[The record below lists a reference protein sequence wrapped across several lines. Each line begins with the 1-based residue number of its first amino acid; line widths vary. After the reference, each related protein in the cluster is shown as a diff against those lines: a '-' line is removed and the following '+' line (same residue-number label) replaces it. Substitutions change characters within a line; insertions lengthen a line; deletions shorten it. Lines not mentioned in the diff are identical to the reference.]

1 MSSTMYR
8 SNIARIRKE
17 IADLDKRAS
26 AEAAKVASYERDIGQ
41 IQRSITASTSPATL
55 RSKQQQIE
63 NKRRPLVQAQKRYAD
78 LQSQSAR
85 KLQDLNR
92 QLENLARV
100 EKQESYRQEQER
112 KRQEQDDKRR
122 RQEELRHSQ
131 QLTRDLEARARI
143 TAQLAQHEFVI
154 DLAALPRK
162 ITVLFLASNP
172 RDQGH
177 LRLDEEARAI
187 STKIRAAEY
196 RDSVELRTAWA
207 VRPGD
212 IFQALNEHKPHVVHF
227 SGHGSASGELVF
239 QDEAGGTKLV
249 SSEAIVATIATVADH
264 VSLVVLNSC
273 FSAPQAAAITKHV
286 DFAIG
291 MTDSIGDEAAR
302 VFAAHFYSAIGFGLS
317 IQQAFDQA
325 CVALMLD
332 GIPEDE
338 IPQLYSGEDQ
348 DPKAAILVRP
358 LAVEEDDSLDVQSA
372 SA

>member
-1 MSSTMYR
+1 MSSAMYR
-8 SNIARIRKE
+8 SNVARIRKE

-26 AEAAKVASYERDIGQ
+26 DEAAKIASYERDIGR
-41 IQRSITASTSPATL
+41 IQRSVTASTNLATL
-55 RSKQQQIE
+55 RSKQQQVE
-63 NKRRPLVQAQKRYAD
+63 SKRRPLAQAQKRYAD

-92 QLENLARV
+92 QLANLARA
-100 EKQESYRQEQER
+100 EKQESY
-112 KRQEQDDKRR
+112 RQEQDDKRR

-143 TAQLAQHEFVI
+143 TTQLSQHRFVI

-187 STKIRAAEY
+187 ATRIRAAEY

-212 IFQALNEHKPHVVHF
+212 ILQALNEHKPHVIHF
-227 SGHGSASGELVF
+227 SGHGSESGELVF
-239 QDEAGGTKLV
+239 QDDAGGTKLV
-249 SSEAIVATIATVADH
+249 SSEAIVATIATVADN

-273 FSAPQAAAITKHV
+273 FTAPQAAAITRHV
-286 DFAIG
+286 AFAVG
-291 MTDSIGDEAAR
+291 MADSIGDEAAR
-302 VFAAHFYSAIGFGLS
+302 VFAASFYSAIGFGLS
-317 IQQAFDQA
+317 VQQAFDQA
-325 CVALMLD
+325 RVALMLD
-332 GIPEDE
+332 GIPEEDT
-338 IPQLYSGEDQ
+338 PQLYSREDL
-348 DPKAAILVRP
+348 DPEATILVRP
-358 LAVEEDDSLDVQSA
+358 LEADENESLDVQST
-372 SA
+372 SD